1 MQAIMILIIDESED
15 VQESL
20 LRVLL
25 SALGQKKTVSTFS
38 FKMI

>member
-1 MQAIMILIIDESED
+1 MILIIDESED